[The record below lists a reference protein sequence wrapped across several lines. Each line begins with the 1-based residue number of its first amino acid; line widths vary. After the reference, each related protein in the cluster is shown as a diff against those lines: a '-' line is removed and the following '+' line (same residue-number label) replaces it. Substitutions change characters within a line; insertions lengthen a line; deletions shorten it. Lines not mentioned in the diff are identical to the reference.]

1 MKVIGLI
8 GGMSCES
15 TAHYYA
21 RLNERVRERLGGLH
35 SAEILMWSVDFAPIA
50 QIQADGRWQEAG
62 ASLAAIARRLEGA
75 GAEMIVLATNTMH
88 KVAEVIE
95 AAVGVP
101 FLHIADATAD
111 QIRRA
116 GKCRPAIMA
125 TRFTMEQDFYTGRLR
140 EKFGLDPITPDDSDR
155 ALVHRIIYEEL
166 CVGRV
171 TKVSRA
177 AYVDVAR
184 RLAAKGAD
192 CLVLGCTEVG
202 MLLNEGNS
210 PLPLFDT
217 TLIHADAAVN
227 FALGQISNAQV
238 PTAQAAE

>member
-21 RLNERVRERLGGLH
+21 RLNEGVRKALGGLH

-50 QIQADGRWQEAG
+50 QMQAEGRWQEAG
-62 ASLAAIARRLEGA
+62 VRLATIAKRLEMA
-75 GAEMIVLATNTMH
+75 GADVLVLATNTMH
-88 KVAEVIE
+88 KVAGTIE
-95 AAVGVP
+95 AAVGIP
-101 FLHIADATAD
+101 FLHIADATASK
-111 QIRRA
+111 IRAA
-116 GKCRPAIMA
+116 GKRKPAIMA

-140 EKFGLDPITPDDSDR
+140 DKFALETLIPDDADR
-155 ALVHRIIYEEL
+155 TLVHQIIYDEL

-171 TKVSRA
+171 TGASRQA
-177 AYVDVAR
+177 FVDVAR

-202 MLLNEGNS
+202 MLLDERNA
-210 PLPLFDT
+210 PLPIFDT

-227 FALGQISNAQV
+227 FALGLV
-238 PTAQAAE
+238 PTAEAAE

>member
-21 RLNERVRERLGGLH
+21 RLNERVRAALGGLH

-50 QIQADGRWQEAG
+50 QMQADGRWQEAG
-62 ASLAAIARRLEGA
+62 ARLADIAARVEAA
-75 GAEMIVLATNTMH
+75 GADVLVLATNTMH
-88 KVAEVIE
+88 KVADTIE
-95 AAVGVP
+95 AAVSIP
-101 FLHIADATAD
+101 FLHIADATALK
-111 QIRRA
+111 IREA
-116 GKCRPAIMA
+116 GKRKPAIMA

-140 EKFGLDPITPDDSDR
+140 DKFGLECLVPDEADR
-155 ALVHRIIYEEL
+155 ALVHQIIYDEL

-171 TKVSRA
+171 SETSRQA
-177 AYVDVAR
+177 FADVAR
-184 RLAAKGAD
+184 RLAEEGAD

-202 MLLNEGNS
+202 MLLDERNA
-210 PLPLFDT
+210 PLPIFDT
-217 TLIHADAAVN
+217 TLIHAAAAVD
-227 FALGQISNAQV
+227 FALGFV

>member
-21 RLNERVRERLGGLH
+21 RLNEGVRKALGGLH

-50 QIQADGRWQEAG
+50 QMQAEGRWEEAG
-62 ASLAAIARRLEGA
+62 VRLATIAKRLEGA
-75 GAEMIVLATNTMH
+75 GADVLVLATNTMH
-88 KVAEVIE
+88 KVADTIE
-95 AAVGVP
+95 AAVGIP
-101 FLHIADATAD
+101 FLHIADATASK
-111 QIRRA
+111 IRVA
-116 GKCRPAIMA
+116 GKRRPAIMA

-140 EKFGLDPITPDDSDR
+140 DKFALETLIPDDADR
-155 ALVHRIIYEEL
+155 TLVHQIIYDEL

-171 TKVSRA
+171 TGASRQA
-177 AYVDVAR
+177 FVDVAR

-202 MLLNEGNS
+202 MLLDERNA
-210 PLPLFDT
+210 PLPIFDT

-227 FALGQISNAQV
+227 FALGLV
-238 PTAQAAE
+238 PTAEAAE

>member
-21 RLNERVRERLGGLH
+21 RLNERVRAALGGLH

-50 QIQADGRWQEAG
+50 AMQAEGRWQDAGRQLAGIAKRLEQAG
-62 ASLAAIARRLEGA
+62 ADVL
-75 GAEMIVLATNTMH
+75 VLATNTMH
-88 KVAEVIE
+88 KVADTIE
-95 AAVGVP
+95 AAVGIP
-101 FLHIADATAD
+101 FLHIADATALK
-111 QIRRA
+111 IRAA
-116 GKCRPAIMA
+116 GMRRPAIMA

-140 EKFGLDPITPDDSDR
+140 DKFGLETLVPDEADR
-155 ALVHRIIYEEL
+155 ALVHQIIYDEL

-171 TKVSRA
+171 TETSRA
-177 AYVDVAR
+177 AFIDVAR
-184 RLAAKGAD
+184 RLADKGAD

-202 MLLNEGNS
+202 MLLDEQNA
-210 PLPLFDT
+210 PLPIFDT

-227 FALGQISNAQV
+227 FALGFV

>member
-21 RLNERVRERLGGLH
+21 RLNARVRAVLGGLH

-50 QIQADGRWQEAG
+50 QMQAEGRWDEAG
-62 ASLAAIARRLEGA
+62 ARLAGVARRLEAA
-75 GAEMIVLATNTMH
+75 GAEVLVLATNTMH
-88 KVAEVIE
+88 KVADAIE
-95 AAVGVP
+95 AATNVP
-101 FLHIADATAD
+101 FLHIADATG
-111 QIRRA
+111 QKIREIGLR
-116 GKCRPAIMA
+116 RPAIMA

-140 EKFGLDPITPDDSDR
+140 DKFGLDSVIPDEADR
-155 ALVHRIIYEEL
+155 AQVHRIIYDEL

-171 TKVSRA
+171 CETSRQ

-184 RLAAKGAD
+184 RLKDKGAD
-192 CLVLGCTEVG
+192 CLILGCTEVG
-202 MLLNEGNS
+202 MLLDERNT
-210 PLPLFDT
+210 PLPVFDT
-217 TLIHADAAVN
+217 TLIHADAAVDV
-227 FALGQISNAQV
+227 ALGVV

>member
-21 RLNERVRERLGGLH
+21 RLNERVRAVLGGLH

-50 QIQADGRWQEAG
+50 QMQADGRWQEAG
-62 ASLAAIARRLEGA
+62 ARLAVIARRLEAA
-75 GAEMIVLATNTMH
+75 GADAIVLATNTMH
-88 KVAEVIE
+88 KVADTIE
-95 AAVGVP
+95 AAVSIP
-101 FLHIADATAD
+101 FLHIADATAMK
-111 QIRRA
+111 IREA
-116 GKCRPAIMA
+116 GMRKPAIMA

-140 EKFGLDPITPDDSDR
+140 AKFGLECLVPNEADR
-155 ALVHRIIYEEL
+155 ALVHQIIYDEL

-171 TKVSRA
+171 SETSRQA
-177 AYVDVAR
+177 FVGVAR
-184 RLAAKGAD
+184 RLAEEGAD

-202 MLLNEGNS
+202 MLLDARNA
-210 PLPLFDT
+210 PLPIFDT
-217 TLIHADAAVN
+217 TLIHADAAAT
-227 FALGQISNAQV
+227 FALGFV

>member
-21 RLNERVRERLGGLH
+21 RLNERVRAALGGLH

-50 QIQADGRWQEAG
+50 AMQAEGRWQDAGRQLAGIAKRLEQAG
-62 ASLAAIARRLEGA
+62 ADVL
-75 GAEMIVLATNTMH
+75 VLATNTMH
-88 KVAEVIE
+88 KVADTIE
-95 AAVGVP
+95 AAVGIP
-101 FLHIADATAD
+101 FLHIADATALK
-111 QIRRA
+111 IRAA
-116 GKCRPAIMA
+116 GMRRPAIMA

-140 EKFGLDPITPDDSDR
+140 DKFGLETLIPDEADR
-155 ALVHRIIYEEL
+155 ALMHQIIYDEL

-171 TKVSRA
+171 TETSRA
-177 AYVDVAR
+177 AFVDVAQ

-202 MLLNEGNS
+202 MLLDERNA
-210 PLPLFDT
+210 PLPIFDT
-217 TLIHADAAVN
+217 TLIHADAAVS
-227 FALGQISNAQV
+227 FALGFV

>member
-21 RLNERVRERLGGLH
+21 RLNERVRAVLGGLH

-50 QIQADGRWQEAG
+50 QMQADGRWQEAG
-62 ASLAAIARRLEGA
+62 AQLAGIARRLEAA
-75 GAEMIVLATNTMH
+75 GADVIVLATNTMH
-88 KVAEVIE
+88 KVADTIE
-95 AAVGVP
+95 AAVSMP
-101 FLHIADATAD
+101 FLHIADATALK
-111 QIRRA
+111 IREA
-116 GKCRPAIMA
+116 GMRKPAIMA

-140 EKFGLDPITPDDSDR
+140 DKFGLECLVPDEAER
-155 ALVHRIIYEEL
+155 ALVHQIIYDEL

-171 TKVSRA
+171 SETSRQA
-177 AYVDVAR
+177 FVDVAR
-184 RLAAKGAD
+184 RLAEEGAD

-202 MLLNEGNS
+202 MLLDERNA
-210 PLPLFDT
+210 PLPIFDT

-227 FALGQISNAQV
+227 FALGIV